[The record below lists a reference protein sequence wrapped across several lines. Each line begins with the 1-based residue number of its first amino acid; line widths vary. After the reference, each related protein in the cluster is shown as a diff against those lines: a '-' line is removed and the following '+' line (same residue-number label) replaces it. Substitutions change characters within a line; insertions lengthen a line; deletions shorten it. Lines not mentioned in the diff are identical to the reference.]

1 MTQFIVLNICTPK
14 VVNLSPEDYI
24 PNLALNLKLNL
35 KKKKQGV
42 IGPASKIG
50 GKK

>member
-1 MTQFIVLNICTPK
+1 MTQFIVLNNCTPK

-35 KKKKQGV
+35 KKKKTGCYW
-42 IGPASKIG
+42 PCE
-50 GKK
+50 